1 MGIDIQQTRDS
12 DIESLMNQLR
22 FFSVRAVSAG
32 ASASESRRS
41 ESSSSVSRSSE
52 SPPVSCS
59 SSESCGSN
67 APPSESSLSSV
78 LSTAVRNESRPS
90 ESRRSESGN
99 GIRPPRTMDFF
110 PRNRSSD
117 TEPPLTPCGGVWG
130 TAASAAAMQTTAAS
144 RAVSSER
151 RMPGRNFMR
160 YLSAK
165 RVRNFS
171 MSASPAK
178 SMTIFP
184 PPFFD
189 RLMLISCEKKRSS
202 CSTSRR

>member
-1 MGIDIQQTRDS
+1 M
-12 DIESLMNQLR
+12 
-22 FFSVRAVSAG
+22 RAVSAG

-78 LSTAVRNESRPS
+78 LSTAVRNESRPQ
-90 ESRRSESGN
+90 RIAPQRKSGN

>member
-41 ESSSSVSRSSE
+41 ESSSSVS
-52 SPPVSCS
+52 PPVSCS
-59 SSESCGSN
+59 SSESCGSS

>member
-59 SSESCGSN
+59 SSESCGSS

-90 ESRRSESGN
+90 ESRPSESGN

>member
-1 MGIDIQQTRDS
+1 
-12 DIESLMNQLR
+12 MNQFR
-22 FFSVRAVSAG
+22 FFSGRAVSLLP
-32 ASASESRRS
+32 SSSESRRS
-41 ESSSSVSRSSE
+41 ESSSSVSRSNE

-59 SSESCGSN
+59 SSESCGSS
-67 APPSESSLSSV
+67 APPSESSRSSV
-78 LSTAVRNESRPS
+78 LSIAESS
-90 ESRRSESGN
+90 ESRCSESCRSESGC

-110 PRNRSSD
+110 PRKRSSE
-117 TEPPLTPCGGVWG
+117 TEPPLEPPCGGTCGV
-130 TAASAAAMQTTAAS
+130 AACVTETQSIAAS
-144 RAVSSER
+144 RAESSEK

-165 RVRNFS
+165 RLRNFS
-171 MSASPAK
+171 MSASSAK

>member
-59 SSESCGSN
+59 SSESCGSS

-78 LSTAVRNESRPS
+78 LSTAVRNESRRS

-130 TAASAAAMQTTAAS
+130 MAASAAAMQTTAAS